1 MKVGSVLECNG
12 NIYLVK
18 EIHECGRVVANLC
31 GRDRQE
37 LFVVP
42 GMNIYIN
49 PSNLDEYKVIGEAE
63 VA

>member
-18 EIHECGRVVANLC
+18 EIQECGRVVAHLC
-31 GRDRQE
+31 GRDRQG

-42 GMNIYIN
+42 GMNIYID
-49 PSNLDEYKVIGEAE
+49 PSNIDEYKVIGEAE